1 MNSAQGWVQLGG
13 QTVTTGGVA
22 SSTLAMKSFVGATV
36 TVFVAGSATLATIY
50 ADNISTP
57 LANPFTA
64 DANTGYWRFYAATGR
79 YDIQFSGGGIA
90 SPITLFDV
98 VLADPTALNA
108 SNLTSGTVP
117 AARLPN
123 PSASTLGGVQSKAA
137 TTHQFLTA
145 ISTSGVPASA
155 QPAASDLT
163 GLAASAIIDT
173 TIASNIT
180 AGTLPAARLPQP
192 TTSALGGVKAV
203 AAVTHKFL
211 TAIGTDGVPVAAQ
224 PAAAD
229 ITGLAASATTDTT
242 VASNISSGTLAA
254 GRLPAFGGDLLSSA
268 GSANPAVVKLGGRTV
283 SLNTP
288 ATNDIL
294 IWDGSAY
301 TPGTPSVAPSGAAG
315 GDLSGTYPNPTV
327 NKLKGISITG
337 TPAADKCLILTGATA
352 GVWTTIPDCPDSSGQ
367 HLCYNPTTHQLFV
380 GTSINPGGSP
390 GAVAVA
396 DLPSASLFF
405 GSTRVVNDALSP
417 AAGDIISGGG
427 SSNALVWSDS
437 VHWTIIGI
445 PGT

>member
-108 SNLTSGTVP
+108 DDLTSGTVP
-117 AARLPN
+117 AARLPMPN
-123 PSASTLGGVQSKAA
+123 PSTLGGVLSHAA
-137 TTHQFLTA
+137 VSNFFLTG
-145 ISTSGVPASA
+145 ISTTGNPSSGR
-155 QPAASDLT
+155 PAASDIT

-242 VASNISSGTLAA
+242 DATNIASGTLAA
-254 GRLPAFGGDLLSSA
+254 SRLPAFTGDATASA
-268 GSANPAVVKLGGRTV
+268 GSAATSVVRLRGRALSTG
-283 SLNTP
+283 TP
-288 ATNDIL
+288 STGDVYK
-294 IWDGSAY
+294 WDGSQWDV
-301 TPGTPSVAPSGAAG
+301 GVPSVAPSGAAG

-337 TPAADKCLILTGATA
+337 TPTADKCLILTGATA

-380 GTSINPGGSP
+380 GTSVNPGGSP

-417 AAGDIISGGG
+417 AAGDIVTAGG
-427 SSNALVWSDS
+427 SSNALVWSDGS
-437 VHWTIIGI
+437 AWSIIGV
-445 PGT
+445 PGV